1 MLYLIQKKV
10 VTLHYNLKYTN
21 MAKWEE
27 LPLANR
33 AQYMKLAVQNG
44 YRDIRSIR
52 EAYNIYA
59 NGGNLFEAGGPKGN
73 IYEEEGEDTQQ
84 MNKDYDKETA
94 VNVAK
99 TIAGFIPI
107 VGTAIDAYD
116 FVKEPSWEN
125 AGYLGLSLASDV
137 FPLLKGA
144 KALKAAKAA
153 AEMAEAAEIA
163 ERAEKM
169 RELAAARRRVAKL
182 EKAAARSNIN
192 PKKIAKAKG
201 DRGRAYNAVLKARS
215 VNTHNAYV
223 DASNMWF
230 TKYWLPLTAYN
241 TVTLLG
247 QGIKNQIDINNNY
260 PNHH

>member
-1 MLYLIQKKV
+1 MNSI
-10 VTLHYNLKYTN
+10 

-27 LPLANR
+27 LSMR
-33 AQYMKLAVQNG
+33 DRSQYMRLAVQNG
-44 YRDIRSIR
+44 YRDIRTIR
-52 EAYNIYA
+52 EAYNKYA
-59 NGGNLFEAGGPKGN
+59 EGGNLYGTGGPKGN
-73 IYEEEGEDTQQ
+73 IYEEEGEDIQQ
-84 MNKDYDKETA
+84 MNKDYDRETA
-94 VNVAK
+94 VNVSK
-99 TIAGFIPI
+99 TIGGFIPI

-153 AEMAEAAEIA
+153 TEMAEAAEIA
-163 ERAEKM
+163 KRAEKM
-169 RELAAARRRVAKL
+169 RELSAARRRVAKL
-182 EKAAARSNIN
+182 EEAAARSNIN
-192 PKKIAKAKG
+192 PNKIAKAKG
-201 DRGRAYNAVLKARS
+201 ARGRAYNAALKARS
-215 VNTHNAYV
+215 VATHNAYV

-230 TKYWLPLTAYN
+230 TQYWLPSTAYN
-241 TVTLLG
+241 TVTSLG